1 MRWGRIMDNLN
12 EKYTNIIEF
21 LRRISDDYC
30 KNKGI
35 KISISIPSEDKL
47 NAGVKRIGD
56 REYSIEIYPA
66 CLNLDYQIAT
76 ITKRYTADDLQ
87 TFFRFKEIG
96 IFKRCE
102 DDTYRE
108 DLNNLFAT
116 VILLQIFWHE
126 VGHIEAG
133 YVDRKRDYVE
143 FHSDEK
149 GCYSKQ
155 EQEMVADWI
164 STKQVFNLIYSDVIY
179 DKVSDIDE
187 WIKAIQQLIMLY
199 WVSLTIE
206 FQIFDSKYVEQIDDF
221 SLLTHP
227 YPAVRLLYS
236 IEAMAEEVVDILN
249 ILYGLDDDPAEKCM
263 HLIVDD
269 IYILIQSFM
278 QITNSPIDIKK
289 NEKRILE
296 CYKTLREIPYTDD
309 YEKNEFLHLEPPSAS
324 YLETIDKFLRA
335 DISTKAE

>member
-1 MRWGRIMDNLN
+1 MDNLN
-12 EKYTNIIEF
+12 EKYANIIEF
-21 LRRISDDYC
+21 LRCISDDYC
-30 KNKGI
+30 ENKGI
-35 KISISIPSEDKL
+35 KICICIPSEDKL

-56 REYSIEIYPA
+56 GEYSIEIYPA

-76 ITKRYTADDLQ
+76 ITEKYNADDLQ
-87 TFFRFKEIG
+87 TFFRFKELG
-96 IFKRCE
+96 IFEKHE
-102 DDTYRE
+102 DDNYRE

-126 VGHIEAG
+126 VGHVEAG

-143 FHSDEK
+143 FESDEK

-164 STKQVFNLIYSDVIY
+164 STKQVFKLIYSVAIHG
-179 DKVSDIDE
+179 KVSDINE
-187 WIKAIQQLIMLY
+187 LIKAIQQLIMLY

-206 FQIFDSKYVEQIDDF
+206 FQIFDSKHTEQMDDF
-221 SLLTHP
+221 SSLTHP

-236 IEAMAEEVVDILN
+236 IEAMSEAVVDILN
-249 ILYGLDDDPAEKCM
+249 FYGLDDDEGEKCM
-263 HLIVDD
+263 YAIVDD

-278 QITNSPIDIKK
+278 LITNSPIDIKK
-289 NEKRILE
+289 NEKRVLE

-309 YEKNEFLHLEPPSAS
+309 YEKNEFLHLEPLSAS
-324 YLETIDKFLRA
+324 CLEIIDKVLKA
-335 DISTKAE
+335 DISAKMKQT

>member
-1 MRWGRIMDNLN
+1 MDNLN

-21 LRRISDDYC
+21 LRHISDDYC

-35 KISISIPSEDKL
+35 KIYISIPKEDKL
-47 NAGVKRIGD
+47 NAGVRRVGVG
-56 REYSIEIYPA
+56 EYSIEIYPG
-66 CLNLDYQIAT
+66 CLNLEYQIAA

-96 IFKRCE
+96 IFKKYE

-133 YVDRKRDYVE
+133 YVDRKCDYVE
-143 FHSDEK
+143 FDSDEK

-164 STKQVFNLIYSDVIY
+164 STKQVFKLIYLVAIY
-179 DKVSDIDE
+179 DKVLDTDE
-187 WIKAIQQLIMLY
+187 WVKAVQQLIMLY
-199 WVSLTIE
+199 WISLTIE
-206 FQIFDSKYVEQIDDF
+206 FQIFDSKHTEQIDDF
-221 SLLTHP
+221 SSLTHP

-236 IEAMAEEVVDILN
+236 LEAMAEEVVDILN
-249 ILYGLDDDPAEKCM
+249 LYGLDDDEAEKCM
-263 HLIVDD
+263 YVIVDD

-289 NEKRILE
+289 DEKRVLE

-309 YEKNEFLHLEPPSAS
+309 YEKNEFLHLEPPSDS
-324 YLETIDKFLRA
+324 YFEIIDKFLKV
-335 DISTKAE
+335 DISAKTE

>member
-1 MRWGRIMDNLN
+1 MDNLN

-21 LRRISDDYC
+21 LRYISDNYC
-30 KNKGI
+30 ENKGI
-35 KISISIPSEDKL
+35 KLFISIPNEDKL
-47 NAGVKRIGD
+47 NAGVKRIGS

-76 ITKRYTADDLQ
+76 ITERYTPDDLQ
-87 TFFRFKEIG
+87 IFFRFKELG
-96 IFKRCE
+96 IFEKHE
-102 DDTYRE
+102 DDTYRD
-108 DLNNLFAT
+108 DLNNLFST

-133 YVDRKRDYVE
+133 YIDRKRNYAE
-143 FHSDEK
+143 FDSDEK

-164 STKQVFNLIYSDVIY
+164 STKQVFKLIYSVAIHG
-179 DKVSDIDE
+179 KVSDTDE
-187 WIKAIQQLIMLY
+187 MIKAIQQLIMLY

-206 FQIFDSKYVEQIDDF
+206 FQIFDSKHTGQIDDF
-221 SLLTHP
+221 SSLTHP

-236 IEAMAEEVVDILN
+236 IEAMSEAVVDILN
-249 ILYGLDDDPAEKCM
+249 FYGMDDDEAEKCM
-263 HLIVDD
+263 HVIVDD

-278 QITNSPIDIKK
+278 LITNTPIDIKK
-289 NEKRILE
+289 NEKRVLE

-309 YEKNEFLHLEPPSAS
+309 YEKNEFLHLEPLSAS
-324 YLETIDKFLRA
+324 YLEIIDKFLRSDTSA
-335 DISTKAE
+335 KTE